1 MLGMTMN
8 LQARIDRYRERGI
21 PEPDVQ
27 VLLLIEE
34 SAVALFNSFPDHFV
48 LFGGVTLVLFHDS
61 PRVSRDLDL
70 LSPPGQPPGAEEIQK
85 VVHTAIQPF
94 AEVLGL
100 GQIEFKQDIAT
111 AGLTRQWVLAN
122 QEPLFSIDLTT
133 IGGGVL
139 KSQILPHTIAGIPDK
154 TVLAP
159 TANYLLFQK
168 CETFLSR
175 RFVKARDAFDIHL
188 LLSRRAALDKTLRA
202 HFEDFLSIN
211 EFDAEFIA
219 ARIRSI
225 TPKLCT
231 VELRPVLPPSAFEE
245 LEKQDFLPI
254 HSSLRT
260 IFADWLEESS
270 R

>member
-1 MLGMTMN
+1 MN
-8 LQARIDRYRERGI
+8 LQARIERYQKRGI
-21 PEPDVQ
+21 QELDAQ

-48 LFGGVTLVLFHDS
+48 LFGGVTLVLFHNS

-70 LSPPGQPPGAEEIQK
+70 LSPAGQPPSVEEIQEL
-85 VVHTAIQPF
+85 VHAAVQPI
-94 AEVLGL
+94 AEVLEL
-100 GQIEFKQDIAT
+100 GHIEFKQDIET

-122 QEPLFSIDLTT
+122 QKPLFSIDLTT

-139 KSQILPHTIAGIPDK
+139 KSQILQHTIAGIPDR

-188 LLSRRAALDKTLRA
+188 LLSRRAILDKALRA

-211 EFDAEFIA
+211 EFDAELIA
-219 ARIRSI
+219 ARIHSI

-231 VELRPVLPPSAFEE
+231 VELRPVLPPSVFEE
-245 LEKQDFLPI
+245 LQKQDFLPI

-260 IFADWLEESS
+260 IFADWLEEPS

>member
-1 MLGMTMN
+1 MN
-8 LQARIDRYRERGI
+8 LQARIERYRERGI
-21 PEPDVQ
+21 QELDAHI
-27 VLLLIEE
+27 LLLIEE

-48 LFGGVTLVLFHDS
+48 LFGGVTLVLFHHS

-70 LSPPGQPPGAEEIQK
+70 LPSPGQPPAAEEIQK
-85 VVHTAIQPF
+85 VVHTAIQPI
-94 AEVLGL
+94 AEALGL

-122 QEPLFSIDLTT
+122 QKPLFSIDLTT

-159 TANYLLFQK
+159 TADYLLFQK

-188 LLSRRAALDKTLRA
+188 LLSRPAALDQTLRA
-202 HFEDFLSIN
+202 HLEDFLSMN
-211 EFDAEFIA
+211 EFDAEFID
-219 ARIRSI
+219 ARIQSV

-231 VELRPVLPPSAFEE
+231 VELRPVLPASVFDE
-245 LEKQDFLPI
+245 LERQGFQPI

-260 IFADWLEESS
+260 VFAEWLEESS

>member
-1 MLGMTMN
+1 MN
-8 LQARIDRYRERGI
+8 LQSRIDRYRERGI
-21 PEPDVQ
+21 QEFDAQ

-70 LSPPGQPPGAEEIQK
+70 LAPPGQPPGAEEIQK
-85 VVHTAIQPF
+85 VIHAAIQPI

-122 QEPLFSIDLTT
+122 QKPLFSIDLTT
-133 IGGGVL
+133 IGGGIL
-139 KSQILPHTIAGIPDK
+139 QSQILQHTIAGIPGK

-159 TANYLLFQK
+159 NANYLLFQK

-175 RFVKARDAFDIHL
+175 RFVKARDAFDIRL
-188 LLSRRAALDKTLRA
+188 LLSRRAALDNTLRA
-202 HFEDFLSIN
+202 HLQDFLSMN
-211 EFDAEFIA
+211 EFDAEFID
-219 ARIRSI
+219 ARIRSV

-231 VELRPVLPPSAFEE
+231 VELRPVLPASVFEE
-245 LEKQDFLPI
+245 LEKQDFQPI
-254 HSSLRT
+254 ESSLRT
-260 IFADWLEESS
+260 VFAEQLEESS